1 MYKLFLTLR
10 YLRKRRIAYFAIGAV
25 TLCVAMVLIVMSV
38 MGGFLDQLKSK
49 ARGLLGD
56 IILDNRSYGGFP
68 LYDEFIADIRKWPE
82 IEQATPV
89 IYSYGLLRFPK
100 TEKTATVRVVGI
112 RLSEAYQ
119 VNAFRSSLY
128 YEQLYPGTTTLADQ
142 QMPLLGQSEQAARD
156 GQPDFNLP
164 PELEAALKVSRAAGI
179 RDPDTVDS
187 EFNAFLREQGY
198 PAIPGVY
205 SLNTGEAGRYFG
217 APAWSGDPRPGI
229 IIGRDIVAR
238 RLPDGRYE
246 RYVAYPRGSLV
257 TVTLLPMSS
266 GGAVVDT
273 PVKQPFRYADDSRT
287 GVYEIDSQHVYVDF
301 DLLQKLL
308 DIDAAQREDG
318 RPIPARCH
326 QVQIKL
332 RPEALARPGFD
343 TAAFARKLQEHFL
356 SFLGDPR
363 FAHLLD
369 DEGRTLLSY
378 VEGLNWEE
386 SQAHII
392 GPVEKERVLMSI
404 VLGVISLVAVV
415 LVLCILYMIVLQKT
429 RDIGIVKSL
438 GGSSAGVAA
447 IFISYGA
454 AVGVVGS
461 ALGALGGI
469 YFVRHINDIQ
479 DLLIAIDPRMRV
491 WDLAV
496 YSFDKIPSTVR
507 ISDVVLVI
515 VAAIVA
521 STLGS
526 LAAAWRAGSMQPVE
540 ALRWE

>member
-10 YLRKRRIAYFAIGAV
+10 YLHKRRIAYFAIGAV

-100 TEKTATVRVVGI
+100 TEKTATVRVVGL
-112 RLSEAYQ
+112 RLGESYQ
-119 VNAFRSSLY
+119 VNAFKSSLY
-128 YEQLYPGTTTLADQ
+128 YERLYPGTTTLGEQ
-142 QMPLLGQSEQAARD
+142 QMPLLGQSEEAARN
-156 GQPDFNLP
+156 GEPDFVLP
-164 PELEAALKVSRAAGI
+164 PELETALKASRAAGI

-187 EFNAFLREQGY
+187 EFNAFLREKGY
-198 PAIPGVY
+198 PPIPGVY
-205 SLNTGEAGRYFG
+205 ALNTGEAVRYIG
-217 APAWSGDPRPGI
+217 APTWSGDPRPGVI
-229 IIGRDIVAR
+229 LGRDIVAR

-266 GGAVVDT
+266 GGALVDT
-273 PVKQPFRYADDSRT
+273 PVKQPFRYVDDSRT

-332 RPEALARPGFD
+332 RPEVLARPDFD
-343 TAAFARKLQEHFL
+343 TAQFAKKLQEHYL
-356 SFLGDPR
+356 SFLSDPR
-363 FAHLLD
+363 FAQALD

-378 VEGLNWEE
+378 VEGMNWEE

-447 IFISYGA
+447 IFVSYGA
-454 AVGVVGS
+454 AVGIVGS
-461 ALGALGGI
+461 ALGAAGGV
-469 YFVRHINDIQ
+469 YFVKHINDIQ
-479 DLLIAIDPRMRV
+479 DFLIAVDPRMRV

-507 ISDVVLVI
+507 MSDVVLVI
-515 VAAIVA
+515 VAAIIA